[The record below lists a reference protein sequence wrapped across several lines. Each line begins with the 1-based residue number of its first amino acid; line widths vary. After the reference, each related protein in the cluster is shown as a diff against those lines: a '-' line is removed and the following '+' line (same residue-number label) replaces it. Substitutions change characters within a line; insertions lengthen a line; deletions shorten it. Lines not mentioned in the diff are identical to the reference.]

1 MATSQDPHSQK
12 RTNSSFKYA
21 NRRERERKLATRAGN
36 QLRLITQEQARDLGF
51 PRTTIQSRIE
61 AGRLHRVIHGVYATH
76 TPPYSREQLW
86 LAAVLAGGPD
96 ALLSDWPAAAHYGFA
111 PDNAPLAAQITV
123 ASGRARSREG
133 IVVHQ
138 RLVHK
143 RDRRWHKGI
152 PVTSP
157 NLTLVHLAPSLP
169 ITDLERLLVAAES
182 MGLID
187 RRRLAE
193 LVDERAGRPG
203 IASLAAL
210 LTEQPALSRSELERL
225 MLPVIRMAEVP
236 RPLFLHNISVP
247 GRDQPLE
254 VDLYWP
260 DLRLVVELDS
270 QRWHGDWE
278 RAEDDRERDQLL
290 ALTDRLSHRFVR
302 RRVVEHPEETAE
314 RLRALV
320 ARRVAD
326 MRAMRGSG
334 SDRSAA

>member
-1 MATSQDPHSQK
+1 MAASPDPHSQIK
-12 RTNSSFKYA
+12 DAQRPKYA
-21 NRRERERKLATRAGN
+21 SEEAARRLASRQLQVITTEQLVNLDISPRSVSRRA
-36 QLRLITQEQARDLGF
+36 A
-51 PRTTIQSRIE
+51 
-61 AGRLHRVIHGVYATH
+61 AGRLFRVHHGVYITH
-76 TPPYSREQLW
+76 PPPWSHRQKW

-111 PDNAPLAAQITV
+111 PDDAPLAAQITV

-157 NLTLVHLAPSLP
+157 DLTLVHLAPSLP

-193 LVDERAGRPG
+193 LVDVRAGRPG

-210 LTEQPALSRSELERL
+210 LAEQPALSRSELERL
-225 MLPVIRMAEVP
+225 MLPVIRMAGVP

-302 RRVVEHPEETAE
+302 RRVAEYPEETAK

-320 ARRVAD
+320 SRRVAD